1 MGMLSEKLP
10 KTVIIGG
17 VEVEIETDFR
27 TSILFEELLNDPELT
42 NLQKVMQAVEMFYGV
57 QTIKWED
64 RNEAIEKILQFY
76 NGETQKQES
85 KDGEGEADEVEA
97 TEALYSFEYDAD
109 KILAAFQHDYGID
122 LQSIDYMHW
131 WKFKALFKG
140 LSEENEIVKIIG
152 YRGMVIDPKLPS
164 SQQDFYRKMKRIH
177 ALPAKREE
185 QELQDELEQI
195 LLHGGSLKEFLERNG
210 RDE

>member
-1 MGMLSEKLP
+1 MGMLSERLP
-10 KTVIIGG
+10 ETVIVGG
-17 VEVEIETDFR
+17 AEVRIETDFR

-42 NLQKVMQAVEMFYGV
+42 NLQKVMQAVEMYYGTQV
-57 QTIKWED
+57 IRWED
-64 RNEAIEKILQFY
+64 RNEAIEKILWFY
-76 NGETQKQES
+76 NGESQKRERKAAEES
-85 KDGEGEADEVEA
+85 EDDVEA
-97 TEALYSFEYDAD
+97 ADALYSFEYDAD
-109 KILAAFQHDYGID
+109 KIFAAFQHDYGID
-122 LQSIDYMHW
+122 LQNIGYLHW

-140 LSEENEIVKIIG
+140 LSEDNEIVKIIG

-195 LLHGGSLKEFLERNG
+195 LLNGGSLKEFIERNG
-210 RDE
+210 SDE

>member
-10 KTVIIGG
+10 QTVTVGRA
-17 VEVEIETDFR
+17 EVGIETDFR

-57 QTIKWED
+57 QVISWED
-64 RNEAIEKILQFY
+64 REEAIEKILWFY
-76 NGETQKQES
+76 NGGTQRQGGKS
-85 KDGEGEADEVEA
+85 NDDNEVEA
-97 TEALYSFEYDAD
+97 TDALYSFEYDAD
-109 KILAAFQHDYGID
+109 KIYAAFQHDYGID
-122 LQSIDYMHW
+122 LQSIGYLHW

-185 QELQDELEQI
+185 QQIQDELEQI
-195 LLHGGSLKEFLERNG
+195 LLNGGSLKEFLERNG
-210 RDE
+210 NDE